1 MVRLN
6 TFFAHLLYR
15 SFSCDGKTCGDKT
28 GSGGGAVTCTSFQA
42 PNYLEKTCFACVDGG
57 SECCLDTTC
66 GVPWDSRER
75 GALCGPGFIN
85 KDENTP
91 CSDCSDDGADCCTA
105 KTCATGKTTGA
116 GVSAVTCG
124 NYFVT
129 KPGTTLC
136 TDCFE
141 DDTECCALKTCSDK
155 TGSGGGAVTCG
166 SNFIYKSA
174 SQEHTGSQWNTSDDT
189 SGTTGTCW
197 QAYLPNYP
205 NCSGYASAGY
215 TCVGKYC
222 AAVNPGG
229 TPSRCAI
236 QQPPGYNV
244 DDHTGKCTDPLACST
259 CANDGDEC
267 CTPIR
272 NCAYTWN
279 PWSTCQPGAT
289 YVLVPGD
296 GNKIENE
303 QQCTDACQQAVMQ
316 GPPCSSVWT
325 DATASSSEQ
334 CEITLGATQE
344 RGPSITIQ
352 PQGGGTKCPEDE
364 GRSCKLDVS
373 VNLFFFEVIP
383 LSYS

>member
-28 GSGGGAVTCTSFQA
+28 GSGGGAVTCNSFQA

-174 SQEHTGSQWNTSDDT
+174 SQEHTGSQWNT
-189 SGTTGTCW
+189 
-197 QAYLPNYP
+197 
-205 NCSGYASAGY
+205 
-215 TCVGKYC
+215 
-222 AAVNPGG
+222 
-229 TPSRCAI
+229 
-236 QQPPGYNV
+236 
-244 DDHTGKCTDPLACST
+244 TDELVCST
-259 CANDGDEC
+259 CTNDGDEC
-267 CTPIR
+267 CIPIQ

-279 PWSTCQPGAT
+279 PWSTCQPGYTHVA
-289 YVLVPGD
+289 VSGD
-296 GNKIENE
+296 GNNIESE
-303 QQCTDACQQAVMQ
+303 QQCTDACRGSDGSITA
-316 GPPCSSVWT
+316 GLSCVWT
-325 DATASSSEQ
+325 AATASSPYQ
-334 CEITLGATQE
+334 CEMTVAAYQYMDYVV
-344 RGPSITIQ
+344 TIH
-352 PQGGGTKCPEDE
+352 PQGGGTECPNQKH
-364 GRSCKLDVS
+364 RLCKVDVS
-373 VNLFFFEVIP
+373 VYLFVFELIP
-383 LSYS
+383 LSYIIDAHV